1 GLGIGLVFFAPNIV
15 SDLKARSSGS
25 IQ

>member
-1 GLGIGLVFFAPNIV
+1 VFFAPNIV